1 MNTNDN
7 IEPNHKLRQLLNQG
21 VETLG
26 VDIVTRLHQARQTA
40 LDHHKAGILRVHL
53 AGIGSFFDHGVS
65 RQMRNLVM
73 MITLSLGAVGTYYW
87 NGLEQAQ
94 EYEEIDSALLADELP
109 PSAYLDPGFQ
119 AWLES
124 TSHSSSSQN

>member
-1 MNTNDN
+1 MSANDN
-7 IEPNHKLRQLLNQG
+7 TEINHKLRQLLNQG
-21 VETLG
+21 IETLG
-26 VDIVTRLHQARQTA
+26 TDVVTRLYEARRTA
-40 LDHHKAGILRVHL
+40 LDHNKAGILEVRLV
-53 AGIGSFFDHGVS
+53 GIGSFFAHGVS

-94 EYEEIDSALLADELP
+94 EHEEIDSALLADELP